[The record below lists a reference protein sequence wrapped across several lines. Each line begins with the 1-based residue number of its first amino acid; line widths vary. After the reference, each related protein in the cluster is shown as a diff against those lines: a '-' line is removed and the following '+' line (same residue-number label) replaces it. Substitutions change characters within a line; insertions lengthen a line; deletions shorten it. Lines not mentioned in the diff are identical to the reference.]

1 MKQYIASTIRQSHS
15 KKKSASVAVKI
26 SRNLPHRNL
35 MGPWTHVL
43 LGLIWCHLLVTISG
57 QVISI
62 DVDSADATGNW
73 SPSWRCVD
81 GKCVRDSKFLVSN
94 PYQALIICRLT
105 CGQYGSLWPKPTG
118 QVFIGPE
125 TTAFDPRQMVFK
137 NKFTNDIDAQ
147 DTFHS
152 YIEAITHLFVK
163 RLIKRCGAD
172 CSLVPST
179 EIKVFLSFA
188 PDEGELSLDLDEGYS
203 ADPSNVAVVEISART
218 VFGIRHGLETL
229 YQLIARG
236 PADNYLLL
244 ASNVTILNDTPF
256 YRHRGLTLD
265 TARHFIPLAS
275 IKRQIDA
282 MAANKMNVLH
292 WHATDT
298 HSFPLVL
305 DSVPM
310 MSRFG
315 AYSPAKVYT
324 PLEVQELVH
333 YAKLRGIRVIFELDA
348 PAHAGN
354 GWQWGPR
361 YGLGDLVVCLNDP
374 SWRANCI
381 QPPCGQ
387 LNPINPHVYTVLK
400 DIYGELMGMAK
411 YGDEMFH
418 MGADEVFIK
427 CWNNTP
433 AIVDFMLA
441 HGKNTTFD
449 DYIQLWAHFQ
459 NKAAA
464 SLDEAVGHNRTKLIV
479 WSSHLTDPEII
490 LNYLDPQRYIIQTWV
505 PRIDPLADLLIS
517 KGYQVIIST
526 KDAWYLDHG
535 FWGVTSYY
543 RWQRVYD
550 NLLPSSPLVL
560 GGEVAM
566 WTEYV
571 DDQSLDGRLWPRTA
585 AAAERL
591 WSNPKSSSSEAE
603 TRFLEQR
610 ERLVEM
616 GIRAEVTTPEW
627 CYLNDGQC
635 R

>member
-1 MKQYIASTIRQSHS
+1 MSPT
-15 KKKSASVAVKI
+15 
-26 SRNLPHRNL
+26 
-35 MGPWTHVL
+35 
-43 LGLIWCHLLVTISG
+43 LLVRVVTS
-57 QVISI
+57 
-62 DVDSADATGNW
+62 
-73 SPSWRCVD
+73 
-81 GKCVRDSKFLVSN
+81 
-94 PYQALIICRLT
+94 
-105 CGQYGSLWPKPTG
+105 
-118 QVFIGPE
+118 PE

-163 RLIKRCGAD
+163 RLIKRCGAE

-188 PDEGELSLDLDEGYS
+188 PDEEELSLDLDEGYS
-203 ADPSNVAVVEISART
+203 LTVGKLDTDGGADPSNVAVVEISART

-229 YQLIARG
+229 YQLIAREISARTVFG
-236 PADNYLLL
+236 IRHGLETLYQLILWAHFQNKAAASLDEAVGHNRTKLIVWSSHLTDPEIILNYLDPQTCGTQQLVTLMALCRWQMCTRQQVPCLL
-244 ASNVTILNDTPF
+244 PRFGAYSPAKVYTPLEVQELVH
-256 YRHRGLTLD
+256 YAKLRGVRVIFELD
-265 TARHFIPLAS
+265 APA
-275 IKRQIDA
+275 
-282 MAANKMNVLH
+282 
-292 WHATDT
+292 HAGNGWQWG
-298 HSFPLVL
+298 P
-305 DSVPM
+305 
-310 MSRFG
+310 RFG

-361 YGLGDLVVCLNDP
+361 YGLGDLIVCLNDP

-490 LNYLDPQRYIIQTWV
+490 LNYLDPKRYIIQTWV